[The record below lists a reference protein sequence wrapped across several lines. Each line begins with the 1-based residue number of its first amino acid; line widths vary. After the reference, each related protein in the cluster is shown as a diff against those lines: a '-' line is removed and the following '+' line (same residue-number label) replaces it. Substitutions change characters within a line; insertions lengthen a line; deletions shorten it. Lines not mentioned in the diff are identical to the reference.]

1 MIIYIHVD
9 YTIQYIVGDYQNPLY
24 IGDIHLF
31 FWVHAG
37 LVDIACDIADLSIG
51 GSWFSKFSFLYTY
64 WSTGTTGW
72 KQLGMNFMVYFDLLY
87 SQYFN
92 HRSRFGVNID
102 TMHIRFHDLGDLR
115 YSVAPGAAAAAD
127 ERRTLGRCGK
137 SNGFPSPSC
146 GCPFLGSRWSR
157 VKWKPWSIRRWS
169 IPSQK
174 ARYGGFPVK

>member
-1 MIIYIHVD
+1 MWIILFNISLGIIKIHYIYRGYSFVF
-9 YTIQYIVGDYQNPLY
+9 LSSRW
-24 IGDIHLF
+24 IGWHSV
-31 FWVHAG
+31 WHSW
-37 LVDIACDIADLSIG
+37 LVYW

-115 YSVAPGAAAAAD
+115 YSVAPGAAAAAAD